1 VRTKLLALGTIAYAI
16 TVFPI
21 TALWHVGLFNELYLE
36 FGYFNQEETFL
47 AGVTGL
53 LNIFVQ
59 GFVLAALYSKT
70 RFGGSRHARGLKFAA
85 LVFVFYFSVQVV
97 NFVVRKEISD
107 VPFFVLMEALYM
119 AVQFGFYGVLMGR
132 LYGDP
137 SVEPS
142 TP

>member
-1 VRTKLLALGTIAYAI
+1 MRTKLLALSTIAYAI

-36 FGYFNQEETFL
+36 LGYFNQEETVL

-59 GFVLAALYSKT
+59 GFVLAILYSKT
-70 RFGGSRHARGLKFAA
+70 RFGGSRYVRGLKFSG

-107 VPFFVLMEALYM
+107 IPFFVLMEALYM
-119 AVQFGFYGVLMGR
+119 SIQFGVYGALMGL
-132 LYGDP
+132 LYREPG
-137 SVEPS
+137 VEPS
-142 TP
+142 AS